1 MKYLVNF
8 FRFLLKKTSYL
19 IEKHSE
25 GEPTQFCQYGIN
37 LHAKEVSLFT
47 LLMRGWT
54 SFFFILEGVEGKLCA
69 MHFGSKI

>member
-37 LHAKEVSLFT
+37 LHAKEVQPLINSVNRL
-47 LLMRGWT
+47 T